1 METKGIRRILDIY
14 ETKTMNNW
22 EKDIWKTIQQ
32 KLKEEKSY
40 EKIYWDAINYKNKN
54 NQNYESKRT
63 NKRTTKH

>member
-1 METKGIRRILDIY
+1 MDNL
-14 ETKTMNNW
+14 

-54 NQNYESKRT
+54 NDKTKKR
-63 NKRTTKH
+63 NK

>member
-1 METKGIRRILDIY
+1 MELKGIRRILDIY

-54 NQNYESKRT
+54 N
-63 NKRTTKH
+63 